1 MLSIIGAQALYL
13 NWQVLIGDRYLI
25 HQIAQLKTSPKFS
38 TVQYVNSAYSLNTYT
53 ISCKLCHY
61 ILNFLKILE
70 PIPTLMEAKAP
81 VGRHVRSTYDL
92 LILLDHC
99 LRLRTKEEVKIKNTL
114 ESRDKS
120 KTRFTLHE

>member
-1 MLSIIGAQALYL
+1 M
-13 NWQVLIGDRYLI
+13 
-25 HQIAQLKTSPKFS
+25 FS
-38 TVQYVNSAYSLNTYT
+38 TVQYVNSAYTYT

-70 PIPTLMEAKAP
+70 TIPTLMEAKAP

-99 LRLRTKEEVKIKNTL
+99 LGLRTKEEVKIQNTL
-114 ESRDKS
+114 ESKDKS
-120 KTRFTLHE
+120 KTKSILHECHKTLVCTSNDIVS